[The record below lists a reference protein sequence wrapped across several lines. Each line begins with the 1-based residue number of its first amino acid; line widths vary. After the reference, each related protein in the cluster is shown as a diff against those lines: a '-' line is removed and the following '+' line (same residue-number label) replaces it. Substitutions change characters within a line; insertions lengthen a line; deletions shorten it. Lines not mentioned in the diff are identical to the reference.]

1 MGNNMTSK
9 KRTNDVIASEKLKI
23 CVNGASKTRIVYQAN
38 LNFLT
43 VKPYL
48 DRFTERGFL
57 EAIREGSRIV
67 YKTTPKGMDLK
78 EQFERFQ
85 SEIGELMD

>member
-1 MGNNMTSK
+1 MISK
-9 KRTNDVIASEKLKI
+9 KRTNSLIASEILKI
-23 CVNGASKTRIVYQAN
+23 CVNGANKTRIVYQAN

-43 VKPYL
+43 AKLYL
-48 DRFTERGFL
+48 DIFTKKGFL
-57 EAIREGSRIV
+57 EAIPKGSGIV

-85 SEIGELMD
+85 SEIGEHMD